1 MVVDFTSK
9 IFICELC
16 DFKCSKKGDYNRHLL
31 TAKHKRCKMIGQN
44 TSNHIS
50 CICGKQYKYDSGY
63 YRHKKVC
70 NYVEMSGNKILNIN
84 NNNNTIQD
92 NNIKYIIEQKN
103 DILNILY
110 KKDEH
115 IEEIINENKELR
127 KQVSELIPR
136 IGSNNNTINQK
147 FNINL
152 FLNEK
157 CKDAINL
164 DDFINKIT
172 VNLQQLDFTKKK
184 GLAEGIS
191 NVIMEN
197 MKKLS
202 LYERPIHCTD
212 TKRETLYIKN
222 EDTWHKDQN
231 KTNLKN
237 AIKKTSNKHY
247 DTLECWKNEN
257 PDFQNIESKQEY
269 FAKTLSTIGKS
280 IEVIDDKIIKKIC
293 NETHLKK

>member
-1 MVVDFTSK
+1 MIVDFTSK
-9 IFICELC
+9 FFVCELC

-44 TSNHIS
+44 TSHLIS
-50 CICGKQYKYDSGY
+50 CVCGKQYKYDSGY
-63 YRHKKVC
+63 YRHKKIC
-70 NYVEMSGNKILNIN
+70 KYIESSGNTILEN
-84 NNNNTIQD
+84 NKNFNSIQD
-92 NNIKYIIEQKN
+92 NNIQYIIEQKN
-103 DILNILY
+103 DILNMLY

-115 IEEIINENKELR
+115 IEEIINQNKELR

-237 AIKKTSNKHY
+237 AIKRTSNKHY

-280 IEVIDDKIIKKIC
+280 VEVIDDKIIKKIC

>member
-1 MVVDFTSK
+1 MIVDFTSK
-9 IFICELC
+9 FFVCELC

-44 TSNHIS
+44 TSHLIS
-50 CICGKQYKYDSGY
+50 CVCGKQYKYDSGY

-70 NYVEMSGNKILNIN
+70 KYIESSGNTILEN
-84 NNNNTIQD
+84 NKKFNSIQD
-92 NNIKYIIEQKN
+92 NSIQYIIEQKN
-103 DILNILY
+103 DILNMLY

-115 IEEIINENKELR
+115 IEEIINQNKELR

-237 AIKKTSNKHY
+237 AIKRTSNKHY

-280 IEVIDDKIIKKIC
+280 VEVIDDKIIKKIC

>member
-1 MVVDFTSK
+1 MVG
-9 IFICELC
+9 
-16 DFKCSKKGDYNRHLL
+16 KK
-31 TAKHKRCKMIGQN
+31 
-44 TSNHIS
+44 TSNLIS

-70 NYVEMSGNKILNIN
+70 TYVEMSGNTNIN
-84 NNNNTIQD
+84 KYANNNSIQD

-115 IEEIINENKELR
+115 IEEIIKENKELR

-157 CKDAINL
+157 CKDALNL
-164 DDFINKIT
+164 DDFINKIS
-172 VNLQQLDFTKKK
+172 VNLEQLDFTKKK

-231 KTNLKN
+231 KIKLKN

-280 IEVIDDKIIKKIC
+280 GEVIDDKIIKKIC

>member
-1 MVVDFTSK
+1 MIVNFTSK
-9 IFICELC
+9 NFICELC

-44 TSNHIS
+44 TSHLIS
-50 CICGKQYKYDSGY
+50 CVCGKQYKYDSGY

-70 NYVEMSGNKILNIN
+70 KYIESSGNTILEN
-84 NNNNTIQD
+84 NKKFNSIQD
-92 NNIKYIIEQKN
+92 NSIQYIIEQKN
-103 DILNILY
+103 DILNMLY

-115 IEEIINENKELR
+115 IEEIINQNKELR

-237 AIKKTSNKHY
+237 AIKRTSNKHY

-280 IEVIDDKIIKKIC
+280 VEVIDDKIIKKIC